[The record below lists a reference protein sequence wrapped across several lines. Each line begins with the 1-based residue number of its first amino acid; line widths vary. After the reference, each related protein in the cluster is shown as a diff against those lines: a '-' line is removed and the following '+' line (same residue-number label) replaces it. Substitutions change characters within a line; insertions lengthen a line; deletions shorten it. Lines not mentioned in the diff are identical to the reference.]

1 MFAKIG
7 QDRWT
12 TIHYGFLLALLAF
25 FVFFSVS
32 EHHIRVR
39 MQNDVFDTFNML
51 SPRPPGD
58 SVIIVDIDEVALE
71 IYGQWPWPRN
81 IMADLVNNLTM
92 MEAKVIAFD
101 GVFAEPDRTSPKYF
115 LENLPKDDLARN
127 FFDSE
132 LQPRDSVDTADVNN
146 MFDHDAMFAAA
157 IKKSDRFVTGFTWGR
172 TDRTDNKP
180 LNRNKI
186 QFGGKTVE
194 EAFVKR
200 APAFLAATVNLP
212 LFTEN
217 AADNGSFM
225 AEPDR
230 DGVLRR
236 TGLVFSDREKI
247 YPSLSLATLRIS
259 ELGRKGVAR
268 IVEVP
273 QEKREDIDTAYR
285 IVVGDHA
292 IPVESDG
299 LLNVYFRRYCNEY
312 EMKSG
317 LFGCNRQDYVSAR
330 KILDPA
336 FTEEVAPLIKD
347 KIVLIGSSS
356 EGLKDL
362 RSTPLQP
369 FRPGVEIHAN
379 ALEQIVQGK
388 FLLRPDI
395 ARAAEAV
402 YIAVAGLFFII
413 FAPFAGVLISTAL
426 CVGVIVVSFL
436 GAYYKYT
443 HDGLLLDPVYPGLAV
458 LCIFVVSTILSYAR
472 AESMRRQIRQ
482 AFRMYVAP
490 DVMRD
495 LEKNP
500 ENLKLGGETREISV
514 MFTDIRKF
522 TKISEG
528 LSPEQLIHLMNEFL
542 TAMTDIVLQE
552 HGTVDKY
559 IGDAMMTF
567 WNAPRDVP
575 EHHACACRA
584 ALRMQSALEPLNK
597 ALAEEARA
605 KGGDPVTLQTGIGI
619 AAGPCAVGNM
629 GSRQRFAYS
638 ALGDPVNLASRLEGL
653 TKFYGVSIIVSQDV
667 RESVTAFAALELD
680 LIRVVGK
687 TRAVRIFALI
697 GDADY
702 AAHGDFGK
710 WSIEHEA
717 MIERY
722 RARDFDKALEILKLC
737 KTISAPLGGP
747 LDDYY
752 AMLSTRIKSL
762 KKQDLPADWDAVFE
776 AQGK

>member
-1 MFAKIG
+1 MLAKIG

-12 TIHYGFLLALLAF
+12 TIHFAFLLVLLAF
-25 FVFFSVS
+25 LAVFSVS

-39 MQNDVFDTFNML
+39 MQNDVFDTFNRL
-51 SPRPPGD
+51 SPRPADD
-58 SVIIVDIDEVALE
+58 SVIVVDIDEAAIE

-81 IMADLVNNLTM
+81 IMADLVNNLTV
-92 MEAKVIAFD
+92 MEARVVAFD

-115 LENLPKDDLARN
+115 LESLPKDDLARN

-132 LQPRDSVDTADVNN
+132 LDGRESVDTVDMKN

-157 IKKSDRFVTGFTWGR
+157 IKQSGRFVTGFTWGR
-172 TDRTDNKP
+172 TDRNANKP
-180 LNRNKI
+180 FNRNRI
-186 QFGGKTVE
+186 QFDSKET
-194 EAFVKR
+194 EAGFLKR
-200 APAFLAATVNLP
+200 APSFVAATVSLP

-236 TGLVFSDREKI
+236 TAMVFTDKEKV
-247 YPSLSLATLRIS
+247 YPSLSLATLRIA
-259 ELGRKGVAR
+259 ELGRKGVTR
-268 IVEVP
+268 IVAVP
-273 QEKREDIDTAYR
+273 QEKRGDIDTAFR
-285 IVVGDHA
+285 ITVGGHA

-299 LLNVYFRRYCNEY
+299 MLIVYFRRFCNEY
-312 EMKSG
+312 EKNNAY
-317 LFGCNRQDYVSAR
+317 FQCQRQDYISAR

-336 FTEEVAPLIKD
+336 FHEEIAPLVKD
-347 KIVLIGSSS
+347 RIVLIGSSS

-362 RSTPLQP
+362 RSTPLAP
-369 FRPGVEIHAN
+369 FRPGVEVHAN
-379 ALEQIVQGK
+379 AIEQIMQGR

-402 YIAVAGLFFII
+402 YIVIAGLFFII
-413 FAPFAGVLISTAL
+413 FAPFVGVLISAGL
-426 CVGVIVVSFL
+426 CTGLIVVSFL

-443 HDGLLLDPVYPGLAV
+443 HDGLLLDPVYPGLSV
-458 LCIFVVSTILSYAR
+458 LCIFVASTILSYAR

-500 ENLKLGGETREISV
+500 GNLKLGGETRDISV
-514 MFTDIRKF
+514 MFADIRQF

-528 LSPEQLIHLMNEFL
+528 LAPEQLIHLMNEFL
-542 TAMTDIVLQE
+542 TVMTDIVLQE
-552 HGTVDKY
+552 RGTVDKY
-559 IGDAMMTF
+559 IGDAMMNF

-584 ALRMQSALEPLNK
+584 ALRMQQALEPLNK
-597 ALAEEARA
+597 ALAEEAGARNRPA
-605 KGGDPVTLQTGIGI
+605 VTLKTGIGI

-638 ALGDPVNLASRLEGL
+638 ALGDPVNLAARLEGL
-653 TKFYGVSIIVSQDV
+653 TKFYGVGVIVSHAV
-667 RESVTAFAALELD
+667 REQVSAFAALELD

-687 TRAVRIFALI
+687 SRAVRIYALL
-697 GDADY
+697 GDAGY
-702 AAHGDFGK
+702 AGHGDFGK
-710 WSIEHEA
+710 WAIEHGA

-722 RARDFDKALEILKLC
+722 RACDFDKAQELIKLC
-737 KTISAPLGGP
+737 KTISVSLGGA

-752 AMLSTRIKSL
+752 AMLSARIKSL
-762 KKQDLPADWDAVFE
+762 KKQDLPAGWDAVFE
-776 AQGK
+776 AKEK

>member
-32 EHHIRVR
+32 EHHIRIR

-81 IMADLVNNLTM
+81 IMADLVSNLTM

-127 FFDSE
+127 FFDGE

-172 TDRTDNKP
+172 TDRADNKP

-186 QFGGKTVE
+186 QFGDKTVE

-247 YPSLSLATLRIS
+247 YPSLSLATLRIA

-273 QEKREDIDTAYR
+273 QEKRGDIDTAYR
-285 IVVGDHA
+285 VVVGDHA

-317 LFGCNRQDYVSAR
+317 HFECKRQDYISAR

-336 FTEEVAPLIKD
+336 FAEEVAPLIKN

-356 EGLKDL
+356 EG
-362 RSTPLQP
+362 
-369 FRPGVEIHAN
+369 
-379 ALEQIVQGK
+379 
-388 FLLRPDI
+388 
-395 ARAAEAV
+395 
-402 YIAVAGLFFII
+402 
-413 FAPFAGVLISTAL
+413 
-426 CVGVIVVSFL
+426 
-436 GAYYKYT
+436 
-443 HDGLLLDPVYPGLAV
+443 
-458 LCIFVVSTILSYAR
+458 
-472 AESMRRQIRQ
+472 
-482 AFRMYVAP
+482 
-490 DVMRD
+490 
-495 LEKNP
+495 
-500 ENLKLGGETREISV
+500 
-514 MFTDIRKF
+514 
-522 TKISEG
+522 
-528 LSPEQLIHLMNEFL
+528 
-542 TAMTDIVLQE
+542 
-552 HGTVDKY
+552 
-559 IGDAMMTF
+559 
-567 WNAPRDVP
+567 
-575 EHHACACRA
+575 
-584 ALRMQSALEPLNK
+584 
-597 ALAEEARA
+597 
-605 KGGDPVTLQTGIGI
+605 
-619 AAGPCAVGNM
+619 
-629 GSRQRFAYS
+629 
-638 ALGDPVNLASRLEGL
+638 
-653 TKFYGVSIIVSQDV
+653 
-667 RESVTAFAALELD
+667 
-680 LIRVVGK
+680 
-687 TRAVRIFALI
+687 
-697 GDADY
+697 
-702 AAHGDFGK
+702 
-710 WSIEHEA
+710 
-717 MIERY
+717 
-722 RARDFDKALEILKLC
+722 
-737 KTISAPLGGP
+737 
-747 LDDYY
+747 
-752 AMLSTRIKSL
+752 
-762 KKQDLPADWDAVFE
+762 DW
-776 AQGK
+776 

>member
-25 FVFFSVS
+25 FAFFSVS
-32 EHHIRVR
+32 EHHVRVR
-39 MQNDVFDTFNML
+39 MQHDVFDTFNML
-51 SPRPPGD
+51 SPRPAGD

-127 FFDSE
+127 FFDGE

-186 QFGGKTVE
+186 QFGDKEVE

-247 YPSLSLATLRIS
+247 YPSLSLATLRIA

-273 QEKREDIDTAYR
+273 QEKRGDIDTAYR

-299 LLNVYFRRYCNEY
+299 MLNIYFRRYCNEY
-312 EMKSG
+312 EMKNG
-317 LFGCNRQDYVSAR
+317 MFECKRQDYISAR

-336 FTEEVAPLIKD
+336 FAEEVAPLIKD

-402 YIAVAGLFFII
+402 YIVVAGLFFII
-413 FAPFAGVLISTAL
+413 FAPFVGVLISTAL

-443 HDGLLLDPVYPGLAV
+443 NDGLLLDPVYPGLAV

-522 TKISEG
+522 TQISEG

-575 EHHACACRA
+575 EHPACACRA
-584 ALRMQSALEPLNK
+584 ALRMQGALEPLNS

-605 KGGDPVTLQTGIGI
+605 KGAAAVTLQTGIGI
-619 AAGPCAVGNM
+619 ASGACAVGNM

-653 TKFYGVSIIVSQDV
+653 TKFYGVSIIVAHEI
-667 RESVTAFAALELD
+667 REQVPSFAALELD

-687 TRAVRIFALI
+687 SRAVRIHALI

-722 RARDFDKALEILKLC
+722 RARDFDKALELIGLC
-737 KTISAPLGGP
+737 KAVSAPLGGP
-747 LDDYY
+747 LDEYY
-752 AMLSTRIKSL
+752 AMLSARIKSL

-776 AQGK
+776 AKEK